1 MNRLFAMFRY
11 SKKLLVL
18 FVCLCVDVCAI
29 AGLCLFDIIQFV
41 LIVNNSAML
50 SKAFLPLN
58 IALIV
63 LVCLNVAL
71 FVTIFILKKH
81 QEKKDELKKD

>member
-18 FVCLCVDVCAI
+18 FICLCVDVCAI
-29 AGLCLFDIIQFV
+29 VGLCVFDIVQLV
-41 LIVNNSAML
+41 LIKNNSAML

-58 IALIV
+58 ITMIV
-63 LVCLNVAL
+63 LVCLNVAF